1 MATNNF
7 TNTSWVSMQIL
18 RLLVNRLVCAEYFN
32 RSWEKDFNKE
42 FAPGSTITIKFPQR
56 MLTVDGM
63 GYAPQGINRISTTV
77 SLDNWIQVPFEWDDY
92 ERAVKLERSEE
103 ELRENYWAPAG
114 AAIAQEID
122 SRAANFARINTSN
135 FVGVLGTDP
144 TTVQAYYQARAMLE
158 KEAASNEKRCMLL
171 STSQMVS
178 LGSNITNV
186 FHPSDEITRMWK
198 RGNIGRLA
206 GFDFFESNSLWTHTA
221 GTWAA
226 TVKVIG
232 SGQTGASLVI
242 QGTAG
247 DTLNPGDKFS
257 IAASNMVN
265 PMTRRSAGPLVLR
278 TFTYTGILTPGGS
291 PTPFTLT
298 GGSDTIPILPAIYGP
313 GSQYQNVDALPL
325 TNAAL
330 TLWPGTTS
338 PNGKSGTVGLGLT
351 REAFA
356 LVGGKLYLPKSVE
369 SAAQQQ
375 DPDSG
380 IAIRKVIAWDPV
392 RSMQVNRYDSLI
404 GFGNLYQ
411 QNGAVAML
419 GA

>member
-1 MATNNF
+1 MPNANSF
-7 TNTSWVSMQIL
+7 VNTSWVSLEIL

-42 FAPGSTITIKFPQR
+42 FAPGSSIQIKFPQR
-56 MLTVDGM
+56 MLTVNQM
-63 GYAPQGINRISTTV
+63 GYSPQGINRISTTV
-77 SLDNWIQVPFEWDDY
+77 SLDTWIQVPFEWDDY

-103 ELRENYWAPAG
+103 ELRENYWMPA
-114 AAIAQEID
+114 AAAVSQSID
-122 SRAANFARINTSN
+122 SQAANWGRLNTSN
-135 FVGVLGTDP
+135 FVGILGADP
-144 TTVQAYYQARAMLE
+144 TTVATYYQARAMLE
-158 KEAASNEKRCMLL
+158 REAAGEGKRCMLM
-171 STSQMVS
+171 SVSQMVS

-186 FHPSDEITRMWK
+186 FHPADQITRMWK
-198 RGNIGRLA
+198 KGSLGVLA
-206 GFDFFESNSLWTHTA
+206 DFDMFESNSLYSHTA

-232 SGQTGASLVI
+232 AGQSGASIVI

-247 DTLNPGDKFS
+247 DTIMPGDKFAF
-257 IAASNMVN
+257 AAVNMTN
-265 PMTRRSAGPLVLR
+265 PMTYRSAGPLTPR
-278 TFTYTGILTPGGS
+278 TFTCPTG
-291 PTPFTLT
+291 FTLT
-298 GGSDTIPILPAIYGP
+298 GGNDTISILPPIYGP

-325 TNAAL
+325 NNAAL

-338 PNGKSGTVGLGLT
+338 PNGKTGTIGLGLT

-356 LVGGKLYLPKSVE
+356 LVGGKLYLPKAVE
-369 SAAQQQ
+369 SSAQQQ

-411 QNGAVAML
+411 QNGAVATL